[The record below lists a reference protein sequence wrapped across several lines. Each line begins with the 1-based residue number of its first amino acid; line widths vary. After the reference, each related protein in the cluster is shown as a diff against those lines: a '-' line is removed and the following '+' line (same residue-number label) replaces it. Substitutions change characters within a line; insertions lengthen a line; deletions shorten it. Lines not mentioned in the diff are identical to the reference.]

1 VNPRLTLALLY
12 AAGCNGEV
20 SEPMGFVDDD
30 DPIATPEP
38 FEPAAAVLPRLTAL
52 QYRESLEDL
61 FGSDLPPTPVQVD
74 TNPMLFYSIG
84 ATSTSLAER
93 GAQQYAD
100 AAAAVTDVI
109 FADPTRREA
118 LMGCRALA
126 PGDVCVDG
134 FLRVFGRKL
143 FRRPLTDDEHAR
155 WLAVATD
162 AAEGDADRGVRLALF
177 GMLQSPSFVYRVEVG
192 EPDPDDSSR
201 YRYTSYEM
209 AQRISYLLWNTT
221 PDEELLDAAERGDLL
236 TDAGIEAQ
244 AMRLLEDERARRAV
258 QAFFAQYLDLGRL
271 NDVSR
276 DPAVYSLYT
285 DTLTRSMRTEVEL
298 LVDDLVFRSDGDIR
312 GIFSSRRTFVND
324 ELAALYGVDA
334 PGATAVA
341 FVPIEFGD
349 DVPRAG
355 VLTSGA
361 FLAMNAHPTE
371 TSPTLRGK
379 YVRERVLCQPVPP
392 PPGDVNLDLMSG
404 AGRPPTL
411 RERLELHRTNP
422 VCATCHAFID
432 PPGFLFEHYDSI
444 GVYREEAEGHP
455 VDASGDLDGQ
465 PLENARELAE
475 RLRDD
480 PRVGDCMVKQLYR
493 HANGRIEDRS
503 EQAALEELNARFAA
517 VGFRFRDLLI
527 ELVLSEGFRTLAAP
541 EVRP

>member
-1 VNPRLTLALLY
+1 
-12 AAGCNGEV
+12 
-20 SEPMGFVDDD
+20 MGFVDDD
-30 DPIATPEP
+30 DPVLPEP

-52 QYRESLEDL
+52 QYRQSLEDL
-61 FGSDLPPTPVQVD
+61 FGNDLPATPVEVD

-84 ATSTSLAER
+84 ATTTSLSER

-100 AAAAVTDVI
+100 AAATITDTI
-109 FADPTRREA
+109 FANPTRAET

-126 PGDVCVDG
+126 PGDVCVEG
-134 FLRVFGRKL
+134 FLRVFGRRL
-143 FRRPLTDDEHAR
+143 FRRPLASDELAR

-162 AAEGDADRGVRLALF
+162 TAEGDANRGVRLALF
-177 GMLQSPSFVYRVEVG
+177 GMLQSPSFVYRIETG
-192 EPDPDDSSR
+192 EPDPDDATR

-209 AQRISYLLWNTT
+209 AQRMSYLLWNTT
-221 PDEELLDAAERGDLL
+221 PDEQLLEAAERGDLV
-236 TDAGIEAQ
+236 TDAGLEEQ

-271 NDVSR
+271 NDVTR
-276 DPAVYSLYT
+276 DAAVYPLYT
-285 DTLTRSMRTEVEL
+285 PTLTRSMRTEIEL
-298 LVDDLVFRSDGDIR
+298 LVDDLVFRRDGDIR
-312 GIFSSRRTFVND
+312 GIFSAQRTFVND

-341 FVPIEFGD
+341 FVPVEFD
-349 DVPRAG
+349 DAVPRAG

-392 PPGDVNLDLMSG
+392 PPGDVDLDLTSG
-404 AGRPPTL
+404 MGRPPTL

-422 VCATCHAFID
+422 VCAACHAFID

-455 VDASGDLDGQ
+455 VNASGDLDGQ
-465 PLENARELAE
+465 PLDDARDLAAV
-475 RLRDD
+475 LRDD
-480 PRVGDCMVKQLYR
+480 PRVAECMVKQLYR
-493 HANGRIEDRS
+493 HANGRIEDPG
-503 EQAALEELNARFAA
+503 EEAALQELTARFES
-517 VGFRFRDLLI
+517 VGYRFRELLV
-527 ELVLSEGFRTLAAP
+527 ELVLSEGFRTLARP
-541 EVRP
+541 EVRR